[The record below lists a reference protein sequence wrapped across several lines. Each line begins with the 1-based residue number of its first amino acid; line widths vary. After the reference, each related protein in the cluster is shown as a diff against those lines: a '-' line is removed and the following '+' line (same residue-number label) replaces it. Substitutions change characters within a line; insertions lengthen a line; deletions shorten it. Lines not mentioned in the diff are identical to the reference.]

1 MMVST
6 IQGVHLPVLER
17 NAVNN
22 KKENNNNIFDDF
34 YKSAINLLEET
45 NKMELEADQK
55 SLELAMGKTSNIEDV
70 LIAQEKANILLQFTI
85 QVRNKAVESYKEIM
99 RMPL

>member
-1 MMVST
+1 M
-6 IQGVHLPVLER
+6 
-17 NAVNN
+17 VNN
-22 KKENNNNIFDDF
+22 IQHLELLDWGKDRGNIKKVDGNSVFQEF
-34 YKSAINLLEET
+34 YKAAIDLAADTNNL
-45 NKMELEADQK
+45 ELEADKK
-55 SLELAMGKTSNIEDV
+55 SLEFAMGKTSSVEEV

>member
-1 MMVST
+1 MIDR
-6 IQGVHLPVLER
+6 IQNIQTSILE
-17 NAVNN
+17 NN
-22 KKENNNNIFDDF
+22 KINSNNKEKNNVFDEMYQAAVALIDD
-34 YKSAINLLEET
+34 T
-45 NKMELEADQK
+45 NQLELEADQK
-55 SLELAMGKTSNIEDV
+55 SLEFAMGKNVKIEDV

>member
-1 MMVST
+1 MVNK
-6 IQGVHLPVLER
+6 IQSIDIPVLGQTTQKT
-17 NAVNN
+17 NN
-22 KKENNNNIFDDF
+22 EAINGVFDDI
-34 YKSAINLLEET
+34 YKAAINLIQDT
-45 NKMELEADQK
+45 NNLELEADQK
-55 SLELAMGKTSNIEDV
+55 SLDFAMGKTSSIEEV

>member
-1 MMVST
+1 MINK
-6 IQGVHLPVLER
+6 IQSIDIPVLGP
-17 NAVNN
+17 
-22 KKENNNNIFDDF
+22 NIQKAKHQAANSVFDDI
-34 YKSAINLLEET
+34 YQAAINLIEDT
-45 NKMELEADQK
+45 NNLELEADQK
-55 SLELAMGKTSNIEDV
+55 SLDFAMGKTSSIEDV

>member
-1 MMVST
+1 MINK
-6 IQGVHLPVLER
+6 IQGITLPVLE
-17 NAVNN
+17 NSKVNTTN
-22 KKENNNNIFDDF
+22 KSDNNVFEDF
-34 YKSAINLLEET
+34 YQAAIDLIEDTNQLE
-45 NKMELEADQK
+45 LQADQK
-55 SLELAMGKTSNIEDV
+55 SLEFVMGKNVNIEDV

>member
-1 MMVST
+1 MVNK
-6 IQGVHLPVLER
+6 IQNIGLPNLAQNKETVKNEAANGVFE
-17 NAVNN
+17 
-22 KKENNNNIFDDF
+22 DF
-34 YKSAINLLEET
+34 YKAAINLIEDT
-45 NKMELEADQK
+45 NNLELEADQK
-55 SLELAMGKTSNIEDV
+55 SLEFAMGKTSNIEEV

>member
-1 MMVST
+1 MVNKVQS
-6 IQGVHLPVLER
+6 IDLPILV
-17 NAVNN
+17 
-22 KKENNNNIFDDF
+22 ENRQNLKNEATNSIFDEF
-34 YKSAINLLEET
+34 YKAAMNLIEDT
-45 NKMELEADQK
+45 NNLELEADQK
-55 SLELAMGKTSNIEDV
+55 SLEFAMGKTSNIEEV

>member
-1 MMVST
+1 MVNK
-6 IQGVHLPVLER
+6 IQSIDLPILEL
-17 NAVNN
+17 N
-22 KKENNNNIFDDF
+22 KQNPKTQATNTVFEDF
-34 YKSAINLLEET
+34 YKAAMNLIENT
-45 NKMELEADQK
+45 NNLELEADQK
-55 SLELAMGKTSNIEDV
+55 SLEFAMGKTDNIEEV

>member
-1 MMVST
+1 MVNK
-6 IQGVHLPVLER
+6 IQHIDLAVLKPI
-17 NAVNN
+17 A
-22 KKENNNNIFDDF
+22 ENVKNQETNNIFDEF
-34 YKSAINLLEET
+34 YKAAMNLIEDTNNLEI
-45 NKMELEADQK
+45 EADQK
-55 SLELAMGKTSNIEDV
+55 SLEFAMGKTDNIEEV

>member
-1 MMVST
+1 MVNK
-6 IQGVHLPVLER
+6 IQSINLPVLG
-17 NAVNN
+17 
-22 KKENNNNIFDDF
+22 ENMQGVKNEPANGMFEEF
-34 YKSAINLLEET
+34 YKAAINLIEDT
-45 NKMELEADQK
+45 NNLELEADQK
-55 SLELAMGKTSNIEDV
+55 SLEFAMGKTSNIEEV

>member
-1 MMVST
+1 MVNPVT
-6 IQGVHLPVLER
+6 QIHLPVLE
-17 NAVNN
+17 NN
-22 KKENNNNIFDDF
+22 KINAKYKSENNIFEEF
-34 YKSAINLLEET
+34 YQAAINLVEDT
-45 NKMELEADQK
+45 NKLELEADQK
-55 SLELAMGKTSNIEDV
+55 SLEFAMGKNVNIEDV

>member
-1 MMVST
+1 MINPVSEL
-6 IQGVHLPVLER
+6 HLPVLE
-17 NAVNN
+17 NSKASV
-22 KKENNNNIFDDF
+22 KDENNIFEEF
-34 YKSAINLLEET
+34 YQVAINLIEDT
-45 NKMELEADQK
+45 NKLELESDQK
-55 SLELAMGKTSNIEDV
+55 SLDFAMGKDVNIEDV

>member
-1 MMVST
+1 MISKVSNVDLSLL
-6 IQGVHLPVLER
+6 IQGAQKPKFEP
-17 NAVNN
+17 
-22 KKENNNNIFDDF
+22 ENSIFDEM
-34 YKSAINLLEET
+34 YQAAIDLLEDT
-45 NKMELEADQK
+45 NNLELEADQK
-55 SLELAMGKTSNIEDV
+55 SLDFAMGKTSNIEEV

>member
-1 MMVST
+1 MVNK
-6 IQGVHLPVLER
+6 IQSIALPALQNNTHLV
-17 NAVNN
+17 
-22 KKENNNNIFDDF
+22 KKEPVNDIFEDI
-34 YKSAINLLEET
+34 YKAAINLIEDT
-45 NKMELEADQK
+45 NNLELEADQK
-55 SLELAMGKTSNIEDV
+55 SLDFAMGKTSNIEEV

>member
-1 MMVST
+1 MVNQIHNIS
-6 IQGVHLPVLER
+6 LPLLETT
-17 NAVNN
+17 
-22 KKENNNNIFDDF
+22 KENIKDEGANKVFEDF
-34 YKSAINLLEET
+34 YNAAINLIEDT
-45 NKMELEADQK
+45 NNLELEADQK
-55 SLELAMGKTSNIEDV
+55 SLDFAMGKTNNIEEV

>member
-1 MMVST
+1 MINPVSEL
-6 IQGVHLPVLER
+6 HLPVLE
-17 NAVNN
+17 NSKASV
-22 KKENNNNIFDDF
+22 KDENNIFEEF
-34 YKSAINLLEET
+34 YQVAINLIEDT
-45 NKMELEADQK
+45 NKLELESDQK
-55 SLELAMGKTSNIEDV
+55 SLDFAMGKDVNIENV

>member
-1 MMVST
+1 MVNK
-6 IQGVHLPVLER
+6 IQNIDLAVL
-17 NAVNN
+17 NASSENIKNKETNN
-22 KKENNNNIFDDF
+22 VFDEF
-34 YKSAINLLEET
+34 YKAAINLINDT
-45 NKMELEADQK
+45 NNLELEADQK
-55 SLELAMGKTSNIEDV
+55 SLEFAMGKTDNIEEV